1 MKTGRNDPC
10 PCGSGKK
17 YKHCCYAKDSVK
29 HELPPDEPEAEAGAD
44 TDEIEND
51 AVDSDRHEH
60 HRHPKDRNRFEGE
73 VRGGAAS
80 FRARKTRPSQRGT

>member
-29 HELPPDEPEAEAGAD
+29 HEAPEE
-44 TDEIEND
+44 TDD
-51 AVDSDRHEH
+51 AVADSEDTEGGNEDDSAAHHEH
-60 HRHPKDRNRFEGE
+60 RMHPRDRSRFQGE
-73 VRGGAAS
+73 VRGGGAS